1 MGKKRITDI
10 GQEPKKSKLGNE
22 KADKVVVGKD
32 HGRVTDM
39 GEKALAEA
47 EIIKKKEAKLEKE
60 LVKETKKEVEKQ
72 SKKTK
77 KSSSQ
82 YIKAKQKVDANKL
95 YSLQEALP
103 LVKEVSLSKFVGSIE
118 VHLLVKE
125 IGLKGEIEFP
135 HPTGKKQII
144 KVVNDDLIKELEKGK
159 ISFTTLIAS
168 PQTMSKLVKF
178 AKILG
183 PKGLMPSPKNGMIV
197 DQPEKAIETMAK
209 KTTFKTES
217 KAPLMHLSIGKV
229 NMPEKEIEANFKS
242 LIKALGRR
250 NIRKV
255 TIAPTIGPGI
265 KIDLNQI

>member
-10 GQEPKKSKLGNE
+10 SQEPKKSKLSNK
-22 KADKVVVGKD
+22 KADKVIAGKD

-39 GEKALAEA
+39 GEQALAEA

-60 LVKETKKEVEKQ
+60 LIKESKKEVEKQ
-72 SKKTK
+72 SKRNK

-82 YIKAKQKVDANKL
+82 YIKAKQKVDPNKL
-95 YSLQEALP
+95 YPLQEALP
-103 LVKEVSLSKFVGSIE
+103 LVKAISLSKFIGSVE
-118 VHLLVKE
+118 VHLVVKE

-135 HPTGKKQII
+135 YSTGKKQII
-144 KVVNDDLIKELEKGK
+144 KVVDDDLIKELEKGK

-168 PQTMSKLVKF
+168 PQTMSKIVKF

-183 PKGLMPSPKNGMIV
+183 PKGLMPSPKNGTIV
-197 DQPEKAIETMAK
+197 DQPEKVIETMSK
-209 KTTFKTES
+209 KTIFKTEG
-217 KAPLMHLSIGKV
+217 KAPLIHLSIGKV
-229 NMPEKEIEANFKS
+229 NMPEKEIESNFKS
-242 LIKALGRR
+242 LIKTLGRR
-250 NIRKV
+250 NIRKA